1 MDTKLSA
8 FKAYDIRGKMP
19 TELNPAMAYHI
30 GRALATYSFAHTTQ
44 AKTAPRTAIL
54 GMDSRLSSPELLRA
68 VAAGLAAE
76 GVSCKSLGLCG
87 TEEVYHAAGA
97 GHADIGIMVTASHNP
112 MEYNGLKFVKRG
124 GLPFS
129 STDDLGPVEEFTRAH
144 LSEGAPDTFPDVPTI
159 SFRDEYVRHL
169 LQFIDVASI
178 PAQTLVINAG
188 NGAAG
193 PTADAILKH
202 LPQLNVIRLHHA
214 PDGTF
219 PNGIPNPLLPEN
231 RVSTIEAV
239 KEHGAA
245 MGIAWDGDFDRCF
258 LYDNTGAFVSNYYL
272 SGLLAQSIL
281 AKYPGSSIVHDP
293 RLYWDTETSVRA
305 AGGTPVI
312 AKVGHSN
319 IKPAM
324 RQHNAPFAGEVSG
337 HFYFRDFFY
346 CDTGMLPWLLTLQ
359 YLGQKNQTLAQAIT
373 DRALTTP
380 ASEEINFQTPVPA
393 KEFLEMIKAALPTDG
408 DVTTVDG
415 ISVAMPEWRAN
426 IRASNT
432 EPLLRLNV
440 EARTAQALQTQLDS
454 LTQLIESN
462 GAHIAGGH

>member
-1 MDTKLSA
+1 MTTKLPA

-30 GRALATYSFAHTTQ
+30 GRGLAQSTKATT
-44 AKTAPRTAIL
+44 AVL
-54 GMDSRLSSPELLRA
+54 GMDSRLSSPDLLRA

-76 GVSCKSLGLCG
+76 GVTCQSLGLCG
-87 TEEVYHAAGA
+87 TEEVYHSAGA

-112 MEYNGLKFVKRG
+112 VDYNGMKFVKRG

-129 STDDLGPVEEFTRAH
+129 ATADLGPVEEYTRTH
-144 LSEGAPDTFPDVPTI
+144 LHEPVPESIPEVPTV
-159 SFRDEYVRHL
+159 SYRNEYVQHL
-169 LQFIDVASI
+169 LQFIDIKAI
-178 PAQTLVINAG
+178 PAQTIVINAG

-193 PTADAILKH
+193 PTADAILAH
-202 LPQLNVIRLHHA
+202 LPQLSVIRLNHE

-231 RVSTIEAV
+231 RHSTVEAV
-239 KEHGAA
+239 QQLGATL
-245 MGIAWDGDFDRCF
+245 GIAWDGDFDRCF
-258 LYDNTGAFVSNYYL
+258 LYDSSGTFVSNYYVA
-272 SGLLAQSIL
+272 GMLAQTML
-281 AKYPGSSIVHDP
+281 AQYPGSSIVHDP
-293 RLYWDTETSVRA
+293 RLHWDTEAAILA

-312 AKVGHSN
+312 SKVGHSN
-319 IKPAM
+319 IKPTM
-324 RQHNAPFAGEVSG
+324 RQHNAPFAGEISG

-359 YLGQKNQTLAQAIT
+359 YLAQSGQSLKQVLASRIA
-373 DRALTTP
+373 AAP
-380 ASEEINFQTPVPA
+380 ASEELNFVTPTPA
-393 KEFLEMIKAALPTDG
+393 REYLEQLKASLPTGG

-415 ISVAMPEWRAN
+415 ISIALPQGQPEWRAN

-440 EARTAQALQTQLDS
+440 EARDATTLQSQIAALTH
-454 LTQLIESN
+454 LIESG
-462 GAHIAGGH
+462 GAHPASDH